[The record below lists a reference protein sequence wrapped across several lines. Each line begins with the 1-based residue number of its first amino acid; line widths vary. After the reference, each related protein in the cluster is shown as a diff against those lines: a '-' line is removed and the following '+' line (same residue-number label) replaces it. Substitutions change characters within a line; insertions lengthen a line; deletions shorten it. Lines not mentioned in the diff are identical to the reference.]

1 METFVGGMLA
11 VPSRRCQIGDL
22 LFPLLA
28 KWNPNRWMA
37 KGREKK
43 TKGEGRVKEKTKN
56 FLLQSLRQFRISSK
70 KSAFRPVSLWW
81 VNEIVVIQSSF
92 QAEFNDWWD
101 WSCVLVTK
109 HRLCCGGGHG
119 WVNKGNSQ
127 EQTLLLITLPLRLLK
142 AVLPPGDKVNG

>member
-92 QAEFNDWWD
+92 QAEWDAKLKHNFNIKRIQWLVRLTVRTRHEAPALLWWRTRM
-101 WSCVLVTK
+101 SEQGQLPRT
-109 HRLCCGGGHG
+109 
-119 WVNKGNSQ
+119 NSA
-127 EQTLLLITLPLRLLK
+127 LNYITT
-142 AVLPPGDKVNG
+142 